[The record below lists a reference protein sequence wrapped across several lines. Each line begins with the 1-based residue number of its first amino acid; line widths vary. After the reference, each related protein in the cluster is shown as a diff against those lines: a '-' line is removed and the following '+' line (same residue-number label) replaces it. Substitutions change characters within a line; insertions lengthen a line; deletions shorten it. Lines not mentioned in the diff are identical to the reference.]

1 MLVTHIYLNG
11 QCREA
16 IELYV
21 HAFKG
26 TINTI
31 IEGSGIDQ
39 QNLIIHAEICIHN
52 QRLMLNDFGDNDGFS
67 KSGGYQLC
75 VNFDNEDELKDVYSI
90 MKDGSITIFPMQKT
104 DYSICVVR
112 FVDKFDVRW
121 AFMV

>member
-1 MLVTHIYLNG
+1 MLVTHVYLNG
-11 QCREA
+11 QCKEA
-16 IELYV
+16 IDLYV
-21 HAFKG
+21 NAFKG

-31 IEGSGIDQ
+31 IEGSSIEQ
-39 QNLIIHAEICIHN
+39 ENLIIHSEISIHN

-75 VNFDNEDELKDVYSI
+75 VNFDNENDLKDVYSV
-90 MKDGSITIFPMQKT
+90 MKDGSITISPMQET
-104 DYSICVVR
+104 DYSVCVVR